1 MLNMDDNFVPQ
12 CPKCNEIFVSNSAM
26 IKHYKSE
33 HGARKTENNKPDE
46 PVDNQSEITN
56 KDSEQKQVQSQSRE
70 YKVSLQLRNQSLFDN
85 KDIKV
90 ENPVSEVRN
99 EDISLFDG
107 SGMQLPVRCLMS
119 GIDVNIKERAN
130 IENNA
135 LQIQESKVNSLQHP
149 NEGADKIN
157 KDEKGKGSVT
167 AMKFKENPDKKM
179 SENSVVTN
187 HSTDHGTA
195 FQSESSD
202 ENVMNSKENN
212 TDIQD
217 TSNDSDKN
225 YKCYLCEKIYKS
237 KYKLKEHTRKRH
249 PKNTLNFTCEY
260 CGKIFN
266 SNEYLKAHMYVHKN
280 MAFTCSECDY
290 KTKYPS
296 NLTCHKRTKH
306 SGIKYYCVTCAYI
319 TDRKERLKQHIDVKH
334 SGNLHS
340 CDYYQCLY
348 KGTSSA
354 LYQHK
359 KIKHKSKPQQ

>member
-1 MLNMDDNFVPQ
+1 MDDNFVPQ

-26 IKHYKSE
+26 IKHYRSE
-33 HGARKTENNKPDE
+33 HGARKTENKTDE
-46 PVDNQSEITN
+46 LVDHQSLITN
-56 KDSEQKQVQSQSRE
+56 KEDSEQRQVYSRE
-70 YKVSLQLRNQSLFDN
+70 HKVLLQLRNQSLPDN
-85 KDIKV
+85 RDIKV
-90 ENPVSEVRN
+90 ENPISEVKK
-99 EDISLFDG
+99 EEISLFDG
-107 SGMQLPVRCLMS
+107 SGMQLPVRYLVS
-119 GIDVNIKERAN
+119 GIDFNSKEMAN

-135 LQIQESKVNSLQHP
+135 LQIQESKVDSLQYH
-149 NEGADKIN
+149 NESADKIN
-157 KDEKGKGSVT
+157 KDEKGEGNVAVIRIKG
-167 AMKFKENPDKKM
+167 NPDHKI
-179 SENSVVTN
+179 SENGVVTK

-195 FQSESSD
+195 FQSEYSD
-202 ENVMNSKENN
+202 ENVMNFKENN

-217 TSNDSDKN
+217 TSNDSHDGF
-225 YKCYLCEKIYKS
+225 KCHLCEKIFKS

-306 SGIKYYCVTCAYI
+306 SGIKYYCDTCTYV

-340 CDYYQCLY
+340 CDFNQCLY
-348 KGTSSA
+348 KGTSTA

-359 KIKHKSKPQQ
+359 KIKHKSTPPQ